1 MSRFLLKYNVP
12 TSMLED
18 APNLGVDVSRAPEG
32 VPTRLYNLL
41 VTQPGNRPMKVK
53 IRAESAAK
61 AKKYAANRWPNS
73 NIIVVK

>member
-1 MSRFLLKYNVP
+1 MSRFTLKYNVP

-18 APNLGVDVSRAPEG
+18 QPNLGVGVSRPPEEAE
-32 VPTRLYNLL
+32 TKLYNLL
-41 VTQPGNRPMKVK
+41 VTQGGTRPMKVK
-53 IRAESAAK
+53 LRAESAAK

>member
-1 MSRFLLKYNVP
+1 MTRFTMKYTVP
-12 TSMLED
+12 ASMAED

-41 VTQPGNRPMKVK
+41 VTQRGNRPMKVR
-53 IRAESAAK
+53 IRAASAAK